1 MINNPNQDRDQL
13 KRKYELGEQSHTN
26 GNRSYGMG
34 GAPSPHVGGGL
45 DKSGYRMRDQKAKQ
59 KKDFLYSRLKTEGF

>member
-1 MINNPNQDRDQL
+1 MVVNPNKDAEQL
-13 KRKYELGEQSHTN
+13 QRRYQLGQQSFQT
-26 GNRSYGMG
+26 GNRAYGAG

-59 KKDFLYSRLKTEGF
+59 KKDFLYSRLKSGGF